1 MELSL
6 NDTHPQQSKMCNC
19 LTGTPRKWPLR
30 FFLGLRVKER
40 HMACYILYTSDFCF
54 VIFCVF
60 KTGSCFIA
68 QIGVGLMTL
77 IPLPQPLEF

>member
-1 MELSL
+1 
-6 NDTHPQQSKMCNC
+6 
-19 LTGTPRKWPLR
+19 
-30 FFLGLRVKER
+30 
-40 HMACYILYTSDFCF
+40 MACYILYTSDFCF